1 VRREQR
7 AADPQVPEPE
17 QTRAKDDPRDATQAK
32 SSATR
37 LAPLDSR
44 ALELPT
50 DKHQHSDDAPPPTNS
65 PSAPS
70 ERMSGASAEDHVHPA
85 GETEHPISSLS
96 TTGRRA
102 AGALESAVLDVLW
115 HGSAPMSPG
124 EVREKLTRTDTTG
137 TVLSYSTVVTILTRL
152 HEKGSLSRERDG
164 RAYRYA
170 PVSDEAGLAARRLSQ
185 LLDRAPDREAVLSRF
200 VADLSTQD
208 EVLLRS
214 LLGDTAAA
222 DSDSAPEPGRHPT
235 PTPTHL
241 TDDTNPAAP
250 HAADDDEHE

>member
-1 VRREQR
+1 MTS
-7 AADPQVPEPE
+7 AA
-17 QTRAKDDPRDATQAK
+17 
-32 SSATR
+32 
-37 LAPLDSR
+37 
-44 ALELPT
+44 
-50 DKHQHSDDAPPPTNS
+50 
-65 PSAPS
+65 
-70 ERMSGASAEDHVHPA
+70 AEDQVHPA
-85 GETEHPISSLS
+85 GETEHPTNSLA

-115 HGSAPMSPG
+115 QGSAPMSPG

-152 HEKGSLSRERDG
+152 HEKGSLSRDRDG

-200 VADLSTQD
+200 VADLSAQD
-208 EVLLRS
+208 EVLLRA
-214 LLGDTAAA
+214 LLGDTTTA
-222 DSDSAPEPGRHPT
+222 DSAPDSASEPGRHPT
-235 PTPTHL
+235 PNATHL

-250 HAADDDEHE
+250 RAADDDEHE